1 MANVQCKEEGTAAP
15 SMVADAITRYHLDGD
30 SEHPELVQATKDS
43 AGTLYAGG
51 RYLLTYV
58 VPGG

>member
-1 MANVQCKEEGTAAP
+1 
-15 SMVADAITRYHLDGD
+15 MVADAITRYHLDGD